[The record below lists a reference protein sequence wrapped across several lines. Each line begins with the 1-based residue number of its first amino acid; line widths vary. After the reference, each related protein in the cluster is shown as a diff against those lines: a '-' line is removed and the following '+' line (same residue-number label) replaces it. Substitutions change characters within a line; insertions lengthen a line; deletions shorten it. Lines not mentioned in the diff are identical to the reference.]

1 VFSPVLAFFFFSFF
15 FQLEF
20 HVLFSSSNGCLTNI
34 RTNQTKAE
42 TLAGIG
48 TAHIHQRE
56 EREKDEPKTINDK
69 NMNPHRTKNGMRKN
83 PP

>member
-1 VFSPVLAFFFFSFF
+1 M
-15 FQLEF
+15 
-20 HVLFSSSNGCLTNI
+20 LTNI
-34 RTNQTKAE
+34 HTNQTKAE